1 MTELKDV
8 TVKRLKKVLMEV
20 KKAINNK
27 VGPVSK
33 LKRQQ
38 VIDKFRD
45 LNYKYDPNTTSYKT
59 ESMIRKKKNIK
70 L

>member
-8 TVKRLKKVLMEV
+8 NVKRLKKGLMEI
-20 KKAINNK
+20 KKSIDKLGA
-27 VGPVSK
+27 VSK

-38 VIDKFRD
+38 VINKFKD
-45 LNYKYDPNTTSYKT
+45 LNYKYDSNTTSYKT
-59 ESMIRKKKNIK
+59 DSMIRKKKNIK

>member
-8 TVKRLKKVLMEV
+8 NVKRLKKGLMEV
-20 KKAINNK
+20 KKATNK
-27 VGPVSK
+27 VGAVSK
-33 LKRQQ
+33 LRRQQ

-59 ESMIRKKKNIK
+59 NSMIRKKKNIK

>member
-8 TVKRLKKVLMEV
+8 NVKRLKKGLMQV
-20 KKAINNK
+20 KKNIDK

-33 LKRQQ
+33 LKREQ
-38 VIDKFRD
+38 VINKFKD

-59 ESMIRKKKNIK
+59 DSMIRKKKNIK

>member
-8 TVKRLKKVLMEV
+8 NVKRLKKGLMQV
-20 KKAINNK
+20 KKNIDK

-33 LKRQQ
+33 LKREQ
-38 VIDKFRD
+38 VINKFKD
-45 LNYKYDPNTTSYKT
+45 LNYKYYPNTTSYKT
-59 ESMIRKKKNIK
+59 DSMIRKKKNIK